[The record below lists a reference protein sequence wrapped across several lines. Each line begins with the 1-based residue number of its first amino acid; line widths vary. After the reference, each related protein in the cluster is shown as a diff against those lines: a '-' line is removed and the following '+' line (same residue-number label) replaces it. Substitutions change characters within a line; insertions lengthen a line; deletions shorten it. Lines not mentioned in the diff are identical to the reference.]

1 MSPERSSR
9 FALPDL
15 DPDPRLVLP
24 LQRFAR
30 GEMGSDDLIPWAAI
44 YLPPREQSWLR
55 NDLALVLAEPEST
68 GEPLDWHEIGEILRE
83 YAILAGWEG
92 PLVNPP
98 PPEAAEY
105 VYRVALRPD
114 DLRTLE
120 DASAAVQQAVR
131 ELLSCFLPAHPTSA
145 ARLPRGHLKKL
156 ANRAIWQIDL
166 PDGYRLRYFVA
177 EPERTVH
184 VVYLGPHPDGSRD
197 GREQTIRAQV
207 QRRRHGG

>member
-1 MSPERSSR
+1 MSGERSSR

-15 DPDPRLVLP
+15 GPDPRLVLP
-24 LQRFAR
+24 LQQFAR
-30 GEMGSDDLIPWAAI
+30 GEMGSDDLIPWAAMN
-44 YLPPREQSWLR
+44 LPPREQSWLR
-55 NDLALVLAEPEST
+55 GDLALVLAEPEST

-83 YAILAGWEG
+83 YATLAGWEG
-92 PLVNPP
+92 PLLNPP
-98 PPEAAEY
+98 PPDVEACA
-105 VYRVALRPD
+105 YRIALRSD

-131 ELLSCFLPAHPTSA
+131 ELLSGFLPAHPTSA

-156 ANRAIWQIDL
+156 ANRDIWQIDL
-166 PDGYRLRYFVA
+166 PDGYRLRYLVA

-197 GREQTIRAQV
+197 GREQTVRAQV
-207 QRRRHGG
+207 QRLRHGG